1 MTAVPAT
8 LIGFIIGLS
17 LEDNTRFWSFV
28 GKAILDD
35 RPEIDVF
42 MVDEIH
48 GFTQKSAISKSES
61 ADFKI

>member
-17 LEDNTRFWSFV
+17 LEDHTRFWSFV

-48 GFTQKSAISKSES
+48 GFTQKSA
-61 ADFKI
+61 DFKI